1 MQTKIQKWGNSQ
13 GIRIPK
19 KMLDHTQ
26 IKVGEVVNIS
36 LADGKIIIETTH
48 ETHGRYDIK
57 ALASNMPSGHT
68 TGEEYRGEP
77 VGREVW

>member
-26 IKVGEVVNIS
+26 IRVGEVVNIS
-36 LADGKIIIETTH
+36 FGDGRIIIETTH
-48 ETHGRYDIK
+48 EPHGRFDIK
-57 ALASNMPSGHT
+57 ALAGNMPSDYT
-68 TGEEYRGEP
+68 VGEERWGEP
-77 VGREVW
+77 VGREAW